1 MAFYVYQK
9 KKKKEWRSIVIG
21 CRSHIIDHAAIYSS
35 SNLGPIWMEGGKRKS
50 GVGGGRRRS
59 RVKLVE
65 NLLIFCQIYYTLLY
79 FLSIQ
84 TDH

>member
-9 KKKKEWRSIVIG
+9 KKKNGVLLFIG

-35 SNLGPIWMEGGKRKS
+35 SNLGPVWMEGGRRKS

>member
-1 MAFYVYQK
+1 MFIK
-9 KKKKEWRSIVIG
+9 KKKKNGVLLFIG

-35 SNLGPIWMEGGKRKS
+35 SNLGPVWMEGGRRKS